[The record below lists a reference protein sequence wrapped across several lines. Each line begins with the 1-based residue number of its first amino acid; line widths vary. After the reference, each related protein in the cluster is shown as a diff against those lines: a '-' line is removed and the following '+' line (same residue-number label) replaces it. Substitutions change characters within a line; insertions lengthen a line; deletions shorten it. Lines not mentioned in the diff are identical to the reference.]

1 MRYLAVLVITI
12 GMILSAQ
19 ETTCSEN
26 KKAGLNFVFGGGF
39 NTMKSWENYPD
50 AIDNLDEIPGAGLIG
65 LRAEYDF
72 GQFMNFP
79 HTYFFIGSD
88 YPITQIGKMSLYD
101 NLGVAV
107 LSNYSYSHTTFDT
120 EFGLS
125 KKIFFEEFG
134 IVGGISYL
142 IHNMSVDKEA
152 SDGSFSETYKLS
164 SGGLKGLIG
173 INYNLGKAWFFEL
186 LVSYTGAGALTNDK
200 DEKVF
205 SEKDSYK
212 IFEHFPFDDV
222 KDDEY
227 LTPNGLSVKIGM
239 GLRI

>member
-1 MRYLAVLVITI
+1 MKYLTILVISA
-12 GMILSAQ
+12 GMMLCAQ
-19 ETTCSEN
+19 ET

-50 AIDNLDEIPGAGLIG
+50 APDNLDDIPGAGLIG

-72 GQFMNFP
+72 GQHMNFP

-88 YPITQIGKMSLYD
+88 YPITQIGKLSLYD
-101 NLGVAV
+101 SLGTAV
-107 LSNYSYSHTTFDT
+107 LTKYEYSHTTFDT

-125 KKIFFEEFG
+125 KKIYFEEFG

-142 IHNMSVDKEA
+142 IHSMSVDKEA
-152 SDGSFSETYKLS
+152 NDGSFSETYKLG
-164 SGGLKGLIG
+164 SGGFKGLVG

-205 SEKDSYK
+205 STKDSYK

>member
-1 MRYLAVLVITI
+1 MKYLAVILITM
-12 GMILSAQ
+12 GMTLSAQ
-19 ETTCSEN
+19 EKE
-26 KKAGLNFVFGGGF
+26 KVGLNFVFGGGF
-39 NTMKSWENYPD
+39 NTMKSWENFPD
-50 AIDNLDEIPGAGLIG
+50 APDNLDDIPGAGLIG

-72 GQFMNFP
+72 GQHMNFP

-88 YPITQIGKMSLYD
+88 YPITQIGKLSLYD
-101 NLGVAV
+101 SLGVA
-107 LSNYSYSHTTFDT
+107 SISKYSYSHTTFDT

-125 KKIFFEEFG
+125 KKIFFNEFA
-134 IVGGISYL
+134 IVGGISFL
-142 IHNMSVDKEA
+142 LHSMSIDKEA
-152 SDGSFSETYKLS
+152 SDGSFSETYKVGS
-164 SGGLKGLIG
+164 SGVKGLIG
-173 INYNLGKAWFFEL
+173 INYNLGKAWFIEL
-186 LVSYTGAGALTNDK
+186 LVSYTGTGALLNDK

-212 IFEHFPFDDV
+212 IFERFPFDDV